1 MPDFLSKR
9 ASEHADSV
17 ADSYPKQEV
26 DRRRRRRSEDDFP
39 DDDAEFFRASQ
50 RVRVRKGLLPQ
61 TKWGRIAAASGLVVA
76 LGGMTG
82 AVIVARNYLLRDDR
96 FRIASSASIEIAG
109 NTHVSRPQML
119 SIFGEDVERN
129 IFRVPLTDRR
139 EQLEGLPWVEHATVM
154 RLLPNRLR
162 VAVVERTPVAYL
174 RQSDGI
180 RLVDANG
187 VILDLPADA
196 AGDPRYSFPVVTGI
210 VASEPSGTR
219 SARMKLY
226 QRFIADL
233 DGGGAKIS
241 DQVSEVDVSNPEDVK
256 ALIPDHGME
265 VLVHFGDD
273 KFLERYQKYQ
283 QHLPEW
289 KQQYPRLASADMRYE
304 TQVVLE
310 MAKDA
315 GGPPPVPAADVT
327 LGKDVPAKPTVPV
340 KPNVPAK
347 PDVPA
352 KAIAAAT
359 PAPLPSAPK
368 SKPVV
373 TAKTPTA
380 KAAASRPVAAAK
392 PKQTVASAAPVRDTS
407 SGIPDDVASRL
418 AGPAPKQPAKPAVKW
433 KMPIAKPGQVARPSK
448 DLLNQPGHPTVPS
461 AGVAQ

>member
-1 MPDFLSKR
+1 MPEFFSKR
-9 ASEHADSV
+9 ASEHAEAA
-17 ADSYPKQEV
+17 ADSYPNQEV
-26 DRRRRRRSEDDFP
+26 DRRRRRRSEDDFA

-50 RVRVRKGLLPQ
+50 RVRVRKGILPQ
-61 TKWGRIAAASGLVVA
+61 TKWGRIAAASGLVLT

-82 AVIVARNYLLRDDR
+82 AVVMARNYLLRDDR

-174 RQSDGI
+174 RQPDGI

-210 VASEPSGTR
+210 VANEPTGTR
-219 SARMKLY
+219 AARMKLY

-315 GGPPPVPAADVT
+315 AGAPPVPAAADAT
-327 LGKDVPAKPTVPV
+327 SAKDVAV
-340 KPNVPAK
+340 KPVAT
-347 PDVPA
+347 
-352 KAIAAAT
+352 AT
-359 PAPLPSAPK
+359 PAPQPAAPK
-368 SKPVV
+368 SKP
-373 TAKTPTA
+373 AAIA
-380 KAAASRPVAAAK
+380 KASVPHPAAVK

-418 AGPAPKQPAKPAVKW
+418 AGPAPKQPAKPPVKW

-448 DLLNQPGHPTVPS
+448 DLLNQPAHSTVPS
-461 AGVAQ
+461 AGVAR

>member
-1 MPDFLSKR
+1 MPEFFSKR
-9 ASEHADSV
+9 ASEKAEPV
-17 ADSYPKQEV
+17 ADSYPNQEV

-61 TKWGRIAAASGLVVA
+61 TKWGRIAAASGLVLA

-82 AVIVARNYLLRDDR
+82 AFVMARNYLLRDDR

-210 VASEPSGTR
+210 VANEPAGTR
-219 SARMKLY
+219 AARMKLY

-241 DQVSEVDVSNPEDVK
+241 DQVSEVDVNNPEDVK

-289 KQQYPRLASADMRYE
+289 KQQYPKLASADMRYE

-310 MAKDA
+310 MAKDTA
-315 GGPPPVPAADVT
+315 GAPPVPGAADVT
-327 LGKDVPAKPTVPV
+327 PGKDAAAKPNTPV
-340 KPNVPAK
+340 KP
-347 PDVPA
+347 
-352 KAIAAAT
+352 IAAAT
-359 PAPLPSAPK
+359 PAPQPPAPK

-373 TAKTPTA
+373 TAK
-380 KAAASRPVAAAK
+380 ASTLHPAAAK

-448 DLLNQPGHPTVPS
+448 DLLNQPAHSTVPS
-461 AGVAQ
+461 AGVAR

>member
-1 MPDFLSKR
+1 
-9 ASEHADSV
+9 
-17 ADSYPKQEV
+17 
-26 DRRRRRRSEDDFP
+26 
-39 DDDAEFFRASQ
+39 
-50 RVRVRKGLLPQ
+50 
-61 TKWGRIAAASGLVVA
+61 
-76 LGGMTG
+76 
-82 AVIVARNYLLRDDR
+82 
-96 FRIASSASIEIAG
+96 
-109 NTHVSRPQML
+109 
-119 SIFGEDVERN
+119 
-129 IFRVPLTDRR
+129 
-139 EQLEGLPWVEHATVM
+139 VEHATVM

-174 RQSDGI
+174 RQADGI
-180 RLVDANG
+180 RLVDTNG

-210 VASEPSGTR
+210 VANEPAGTR
-219 SARMKLY
+219 AARMKLY

-241 DQVSEVDVSNPEDVK
+241 DQVSEVDVNNPEDVK
-256 ALIPDHGME
+256 ALIPDRGME

-310 MAKDA
+310 MAKDTA
-315 GGPPPVPAADVT
+315 GAPPVPAAVDVT
-327 LGKDVPAKPTVPV
+327 PGKDAPAKPNTPV
-340 KPNVPAK
+340 KPVAS
-347 PDVPA
+347 
-352 KAIAAAT
+352 AA
-359 PAPLPSAPK
+359 PAPQPPAPK

-373 TAKTPTA
+373 TAK
-380 KAAASRPVAAAK
+380 AAAPRPAAAK

-448 DLLNQPGHPTVPS
+448 DLLNQPAHTTVPS
-461 AGVAQ
+461 AGVAR

>member
-1 MPDFLSKR
+1 MPEFFSKR
-9 ASEHADSV
+9 ASEKAEPV
-17 ADSYPKQEV
+17 ADSYPNQEV

-61 TKWGRIAAASGLVVA
+61 TKWGRIAAASGLVLA

-82 AVIVARNYLLRDDR
+82 AFVMARNYLLRDDR

-210 VASEPSGTR
+210 VANEPAGTR
-219 SARMKLY
+219 AARMKLY

-241 DQVSEVDVSNPEDVK
+241 DQVSEVDVNNPEDVK

-289 KQQYPRLASADMRYE
+289 KQQYPKLASADMRYE

-310 MAKDA
+310 MAKDT
-315 GGPPPVPAADVT
+315 GGAPPVPAAADVT
-327 LGKDVPAKPTVPV
+327 PGKDAAAKPNTPV
-340 KPNVPAK
+340 KP
-347 PDVPA
+347 
-352 KAIAAAT
+352 IAAAT
-359 PAPLPSAPK
+359 PAPQPPAPK

-373 TAKTPTA
+373 TAK
-380 KAAASRPVAAAK
+380 ASTLHPAAAK

-448 DLLNQPGHPTVPS
+448 DLLNQPAHSTVPS
-461 AGVAQ
+461 AGVAR

>member
-9 ASEHADSV
+9 ASEKAEPV
-17 ADSYPKQEV
+17 ADSYPNQEV
-26 DRRRRRRSEDDFP
+26 DRRRRRRSEEDFP

-61 TKWGRIAAASGLVVA
+61 TKWGRIAAASGLVLA

-219 SARMKLY
+219 GARMKLY

-310 MAKDA
+310 MAKDT
-315 GGPPPVPAADVT
+315 GGPPPVPAAADVT
-327 LGKDVPAKPTVPV
+327 PGKDAPAKPSIPV
-340 KPNVPAK
+340 KAV
-347 PDVPA
+347 
-352 KAIAAAT
+352 AAAT
-359 PAPLPSAPK
+359 TAPQPSASK

-373 TAKTPTA
+373 TPKASTA
-380 KAAASRPVAAAK
+380 KAAAPRTAAVK

-448 DLLNQPGHPTVPS
+448 DLLHQSAHSTVPS

>member
-1 MPDFLSKR
+1 MPDFFSKR
-9 ASEHADSV
+9 ASEHADPV
-17 ADSYPKQEV
+17 ADSYPNQEV
-26 DRRRRRRSEDDFP
+26 DRRRRRRSEDDFA

-61 TKWGRIAAASGLVVA
+61 TKWGRIAAASGLVLT

-82 AVIVARNYLLRDDR
+82 AFLMARNYLLRDDR

-139 EQLEGLPWVEHATVM
+139 AQLEELPWVEHATVM

-174 RQSDGI
+174 RQPDGI

-210 VASEPSGTR
+210 VANEPTGTR
-219 SARMKLY
+219 AARMKLY

-315 GGPPPVPAADVT
+315 GGPPPASAAADVT
-327 LGKDVPAKPTVPV
+327 PAKDAPV
-340 KPNVPAK
+340 KPV
-347 PDVPA
+347 
-352 KAIAAAT
+352 AAAT
-359 PAPLPSAPK
+359 PAPQLPAPK

-373 TAKTPTA
+373 TAKASVT
-380 KAAASRPVAAAK
+380 KAAAPRPVAAK
-392 PKQTVASAAPVRDTS
+392 PQQAVASAAPVRDTS
-407 SGIPDDVASRL
+407 SGIPDDVAIRL

-448 DLLNQPGHPTVPS
+448 DLLSQPAHSTVPS
-461 AGVAQ
+461 AGVAR

>member
-315 GGPPPVPAADVT
+315 GGAPPAPAAADIT
-327 LGKDVPAKPTVPV
+327 SGKDVPVKPDTSAKPV
-340 KPNVPAK
+340 
-347 PDVPA
+347 
-352 KAIAAAT
+352 AAAT
-359 PAPLPSAPK
+359 PVSQPPAPKVKPAAAVKSSAP
-368 SKPVV
+368 
-373 TAKTPTA
+373 
-380 KAAASRPVAAAK
+380 RPAAAK

-448 DLLNQPGHPTVPS
+448 DLLNQPAHSTVPS
-461 AGVAQ
+461 AGVAR

>member
-1 MPDFLSKR
+1 MPEFFSKR
-9 ASEHADSV
+9 ASEKAEPV
-17 ADSYPKQEV
+17 ADSYPNQEV
-26 DRRRRRRSEDDFP
+26 DRRRRRRSEEDFP

-61 TKWGRIAAASGLVVA
+61 TKWGRIAAASGLVLA

-96 FRIASSASIEIAG
+96 FRIANSASIEIAG

-210 VASEPSGTR
+210 VANEPAGTR
-219 SARMKLY
+219 AARMKLY

-289 KQQYPRLASADMRYE
+289 KQQYPKLASADMRYE

-310 MAKDA
+310 MAKDSGA
-315 GGPPPVPAADVT
+315 PAPIAADVT
-327 LGKDVPAKPTVPV
+327 PGKDVPARPDASAKATTPPV
-340 KPNVPAK
+340 KPV
-347 PDVPA
+347 
-352 KAIAAAT
+352 AAAT
-359 PAPLPSAPK
+359 PAPQPSAPK
-368 SKPVV
+368 SNPVV
-373 TAKTPTA
+373 TAKANTA
-380 KAAASRPVAAAK
+380 KAAAPRPVAAK

-418 AGPAPKQPAKPAVKW
+418 AGPVPKQPAKPTVKW

-448 DLLNQPGHPTVPS
+448 DLLNQPAHSTVPS
-461 AGVAQ
+461 AGVAR